1 MTALACGVA
10 AAAFWLARLR
20 SPHLP
25 VPIISNPDHQNTIA
39 HICDVYRDYLSF
51 STATQ
56 VLKLYEILGLDAAW
70 NPGVADV
77 WLALRDRVEGNYYV
91 NGGPLDDIS
100 TSAGLL
106 HGERDENQNQDQ
118 TKEKKKRDAKG
129 WLGSHD
135 DGEASWASSWSPQLP
150 PLPPMPPQASEVW
163 AQIANVLID
172 SKLRTTYDQVFMS
185 VLTGLGVDR
194 TAVLS
199 RMCRWNEE

>member
-1 MTALACGVA
+1 M
-10 AAAFWLARLR
+10 
-20 SPHLP
+20 
-25 VPIISNPDHQNTIA
+25 
-39 HICDVYRDYLSF
+39 
-51 STATQ
+51 
-56 VLKLYEILGLDAAW
+56 E
-70 NPGVADV
+70 
-77 WLALRDRVEGNYYV
+77 ENYYA

-135 DGEASWASSWSPQLP
+135 DGEASWVSSLSPQLP

-194 TAVLS
+194 TAALS
-199 RMCRWNEE
+199 RTYRWNEEQ